1 MSKMYKII
9 ERKDLSPTIKL
20 MRIAAPEIA
29 QKAQAGQFVI
39 LRIHDHGE
47 RIPMT
52 IADYDRA
59 QGTITIV
66 FQVVGKSTEELA
78 TLKEGDSILNFLG
91 PLGQPSEIEN
101 YGKVICI
108 GGGVGVA
115 PIYPITRALH
125 EAGNQVISII
135 GARNEKMLF
144 YEEEMNTVSDQFHI
158 ATDDGS
164 CGKQGMVTDILRE
177 LLESG
182 EQIDLIFAIGPV
194 PMMRAVADLTRSYGI
209 KTIVSLNPIMVDGT
223 GMCGGCRV
231 SVGDTSKFAC
241 VDGPD
246 FDAHQID
253 FDQLLSRQK
262 MYCQEEQDSKQ
273 HWHQCKC
280 SAGGNTNDN

>member
-1 MSKMYKII
+1 MYKII

>member
-1 MSKMYKII
+1 MYKII

-194 PMMRAVADLTRSYGI
+194 PMMRAVAELTRSYGI

>member
-1 MSKMYKII
+1 MYKIT

-78 TLKEGDSILNFLG
+78 TLQEGDSILNFLG
-91 PLGQPSEIEN
+91 PLGQPSEIEK

-144 YEEEMNTVSDQFHI
+144 YKEEMNTVSDQFHLV
-158 ATDDGS
+158 TDDGS

-194 PMMRAVADLTRSYGI
+194 PMMRAVADLTRSYQI

-246 FDAHQID
+246 FDAHKID

-262 MYCQEEQDSKQ
+262 MYSQEETDSKQ

-280 SAGGNTNDN
+280 GAGGNTNDN

>member
-1 MSKMYKII
+1 MYRII
-9 ERKDLSPTIKL
+9 ERKDLSSTIKL

-29 QKAQAGQFVI
+29 KKAQAGQFVI

-52 IADYDRA
+52 IADFDRA

-78 TLKEGDSILNFLG
+78 TLKEGESILNFLG
-91 PLGQPSEIEN
+91 PLGQPSEIKK
-101 YGKVICI
+101 YGKAVCI

-115 PIYPITRALH
+115 PIYPIARALH

-144 YEEEMNTVSDQFHI
+144 YEEEMNSVSDHFHI
-158 ATDDGS
+158 VTDDGS
-164 CGKQGMVTDILRE
+164 RGKQGLVTDILCD

-182 EQIDLIFAIGPV
+182 EQIDLVFAIGPV
-194 PMMRAVADLTRSYGI
+194 PMMRAVAELTRGHGI
-209 KTIVSLNPIMVDGT
+209 KTFVSLNPIMVDGT

-231 SVGDTSKFAC
+231 SVGETSKFAC

-246 FDAHQID
+246 FDAHQVD
-253 FDQLLSRQK
+253 FDQLLERQK
-262 MYCQEEQDSKQ
+262 MYCQEEQDSKE

-280 SAGGNTNDN
+280 RG

>member
-1 MSKMYKII
+1 MYKII

-182 EQIDLIFAIGPV
+182 EQIDLIFAIGLV

>member
-1 MSKMYKII
+1 MYRII
-9 ERKDLSPTIKL
+9 ERKDLSSTIKL

-29 QKAQAGQFVI
+29 KKAQAGQFVI

-52 IADYDRA
+52 IADFDRA

-78 TLKEGDSILNFLG
+78 TLKEGESILNFLG
-91 PLGQPSEIEN
+91 PLGQPSEIKK
-101 YGKVICI
+101 YGKAVCI

-115 PIYPITRALH
+115 PIYPIARALH

-144 YEEEMNTVSDQFHI
+144 YEEEMNSVSDHFHI
-158 ATDDGS
+158 VTDDGS
-164 CGKQGMVTDILRE
+164 RGNQGLVTDILCD

-182 EQIDLIFAIGPV
+182 EQIDLVFAIGPV
-194 PMMRAVADLTRSYGI
+194 PMMRAVAELTRGHGI
-209 KTIVSLNPIMVDGT
+209 KTFVSLNPIMVDGT

-231 SVGDTSKFAC
+231 SVGETSKFAC

-246 FDAHQID
+246 FDAHQVD
-253 FDQLLSRQK
+253 FDQLLERQK
-262 MYCQEEQDSKQ
+262 MYCQEEQDSKE

-280 SAGGNTNDN
+280 RG

>member
-1 MSKMYKII
+1 MYRII
-9 ERKDLSPTIKL
+9 ERKDLSSTIKL

-29 QKAQAGQFVI
+29 KKAQAGQFVI

-52 IADYDRA
+52 IADFDRA

-78 TLKEGDSILNFLG
+78 TLKEGESILNFLG
-91 PLGQPSEIEN
+91 PLGQPSEIKK
-101 YGKVICI
+101 YGKAVCI

-115 PIYPITRALH
+115 PIYPIARALH

-144 YEEEMNTVSDQFHI
+144 YEEEMNSVSDHFHI
-158 ATDDGS
+158 VTDDDS
-164 CGKQGMVTDILRE
+164 RGKQGLVTDILCD

-182 EQIDLIFAIGPV
+182 EQIDLVFAIGPV
-194 PMMRAVADLTRSYGI
+194 PMMRAVAELTRGHGI
-209 KTIVSLNPIMVDGT
+209 KTFVSLNPIMVDGT

-231 SVGDTSKFAC
+231 SVGETSKFAC

-246 FDAHQID
+246 FDAHQVD
-253 FDQLLSRQK
+253 FDQLLERQK
-262 MYCQEEQDSKQ
+262 MYCQEEQDSKE

-280 SAGGNTNDN
+280 RG